1 MCNKIILKFTF
12 IFIISFFSF
21 YNISLASDVDNTN
34 QNNHE
39 SIENN
44 DIKNENSSEENNK
57 TDDLEENLINNQYK
71 GTPLPDKDD
80 SQIKT
85 DIENKVPTEMTEDKK
100 DNEIETITQQE
111 LENNIKEESF
121 QGNSINDSNNNS
133 SNNNHS
139 EESVEDTEKTQ
150 TRKIENNNMIL
161 YAMLASVAIGIY
173 FFGSKNL

>member
-1 MCNKIILKFTF
+1 M
-12 IFIISFFSF
+12 
-21 YNISLASDVDNTN
+21 
-34 QNNHE
+34 
-39 SIENN
+39 
-44 DIKNENSSEENNK
+44 
-57 TDDLEENLINNQYK
+57 
-71 GTPLPDKDD
+71 
-80 SQIKT
+80 
-85 DIENKVPTEMTEDKK
+85 
-100 DNEIETITQQE
+100 
-111 LENNIKEESF
+111 KEESF